1 MNFSKKVNNLTIYD
15 ILETD
20 KTDNTEIG
28 LSAVDA
34 LEANIYEHLIQQ
46 LIRQRADDEETLKE
60 MLKNVQNILHL

>member
-1 MNFSKKVNNLTIYD
+1 MNFSKKVNSLTIYD

-28 LSAVDA
+28 LSAVNA